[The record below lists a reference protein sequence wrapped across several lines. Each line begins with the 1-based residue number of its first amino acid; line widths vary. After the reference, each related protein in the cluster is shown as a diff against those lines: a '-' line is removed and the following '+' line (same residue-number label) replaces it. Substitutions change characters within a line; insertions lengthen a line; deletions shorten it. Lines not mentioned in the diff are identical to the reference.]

1 MSFKFCDVI
10 VWHENTC
17 LFMGLFG
24 SFASSMF
31 QHDCIYFQDKNS
43 SLCFVLL
50 FFSFGG
56 PFFKFTLLNIFGA
69 HLMLCRFRTF
79 SMFCHFGF
87 QPNGAF
93 FLFLSSFHLPYKFIL
108 LVIIRKS
115 YYFRFRLLPLSL
127 YPHLIFIFHP
137 LSCDSLNSRHSF
149 SFLHSFHSPIRLRQ
163 CSTNTRVRL
172 CYVLIHF
179 FSLFSILFINLCTW
193 FIYR

>member
-1 MSFKFCDVI
+1 MAWKHLPLYGL
-10 VWHENTC
+10 VW
-17 LFMGLFG
+17 
-24 SFASSMF
+24 
-31 QHDCIYFQDKNS
+31 I
-43 SLCFVLL
+43 LCFIDVSPWLYIFSRQKL
-50 FFSFGG
+50 FSLFRASFFSFDG

-69 HLMLCRFRTF
+69 HLILCRFRTF

-93 FLFLSSFHLPYKFIL
+93 FRSLSSLHLPYKFIL

-172 CYVLIHF
+172 CCFDTLFLTLFHF
-179 FSLFSILFINLCTW
+179 VH
-193 FIYR
+193 